1 MTYIRHLLKAY
12 PVSCFYILMIWILC
26 FATIPSTP
34 LDNVTLIDKWVHIA
48 MYGGT
53 CATIWLEY
61 LRLHNTK
68 PQPVMRI
75 ASLADKPLLSWA
87 KLFCLAWLAPILMSG
102 VIEIL
107 QEYCTGGRRS
117 GDWLD
122 FAANSI
128 GATVGAVAGIGMVM
142 LKRRHI
148 IHLFVFACFLSF
160 YSYKLM
166 LQEQTPIEW
175 L

>member
-12 PVSCFYILMIWILC
+12 PVSCFYILMILVLC

-48 MYGGT
+48 MYAGT

-61 LRLHNTK
+61 LRNHSAK
-68 PQPVMRI
+68 RQPVMRI
-75 ASLADKPLLSWA
+75 ASPTDKPALNWA
-87 KLFCLAWLAPILMSG
+87 KLLYLAWLAPILMSG
-102 VIEIL
+102 AIEIL

-128 GATVGAVAGIGMVM
+128 GATLGALAGIIMVYS
-142 LKRRHI
+142 KRSR
-148 IHLFVFACFLSF
+148 
-160 YSYKLM
+160 
-166 LQEQTPIEW
+166 Q
-175 L
+175 

>member
-61 LRLHNTK
+61 LRLHTTK
-68 PQPVMRI
+68 RQPVMRI
-75 ASLADKPLLSWA
+75 ASPADKPLLSWT
-87 KLFCLAWLAPILMSG
+87 KLFCLAWIAPILMSG
-102 VIEIL
+102 IIEIL
-107 QEYCTGGRRS
+107 QEYCTDGRRS

-128 GATVGAVAGIGMVM
+128 GATVGAVAGVGMVI